1 MPIVAINGQPIA
13 AAGATQ
19 GGIVPLGS
27 WTVQDVVS
35 EAMILTGTLDN
46 EESVFV
52 QNVRYH
58 YNMNLS
64 HLANLLNLASSPFYG
79 IYLTGL
85 FETILHPFSGVHWIN
100 LGNDYDNRATD
111 PLMITPTTPYTNH
124 PGNNPTPAVALSQ
137 NVISK
142 LHSIKGVTINLRT
155 TTPSTAVYPTAQ
167 TFASL
172 NAAQNYTGNIVKWDL
187 SKVLQQSN
195 NLNIQHGQTIAFC
208 HHGEEL
214 LFFVGQQ
221 ITTPL
226 RLANGTA
233 AYTIVAPTTAD
244 DTGHYFTIWAF
255 RQPITD
261 NLLPISDANTGYF
274 LRADIP
280 DMYVKL
286 LIDMIAKNIYQQKK
300 EAVPQNIEQSIQ
312 TGLAQISQNLEQAAR
327 LEQQA
332 KLTNQQG

>member
-35 EAMILTGTLDN
+35 EAMVLTGTLDN
-46 EESVFV
+46 EDSVFV

-64 HLANLLNLASSPFYG
+64 HLAKLLNLAASPFYG

-85 FETILHPFSGVHWIN
+85 LETILHPFSGVHWIN
-100 LGNDYDNRATD
+100 LGNDYTA
-111 PLMITPTTPYTNH
+111 PLMVAPTTPVTNH
-124 PGNNPTPAVALSQ
+124 PGPGVLNT

-142 LHSIKGVTINLRT
+142 LDSIKGVTINLRT
-155 TTPSTAVYPTAQ
+155 TDPSTAAYPTAQ

-187 SKVLQQSN
+187 PKILQQSN
-195 NLNIQHGQTIAFC
+195 NLNIQHGQTIAYC
-208 HHGEEL
+208 HHGEEI

-221 ITTPL
+221 IQTPL
-226 RLANGTA
+226 RQAINNA
-233 AYTIVAPTTAD
+233 PAYTIVAPTTAD
-244 DTGHYFTIWAF
+244 DTGHYFTIWAY

-261 NLLPISDANTGYF
+261 NLLPVSNAATGYF
-274 LRADIP
+274 LNADVP
-280 DMYVKL
+280 DMYIKL

-312 TGLAQISQNLEQAAR
+312 IGLAQIGQNLEQAAR

>member
-1 MPIVAINGQPIA
+1 MPILAINGRPVA
-13 AAGATQ
+13 ANGATQ
-19 GGIVPLGS
+19 TGIVPLGS
-27 WTVQDVVS
+27 WTVQQVVS

-52 QNVRYH
+52 ENVRNH

-64 HLANLLNLASSPFYG
+64 HLADLLNLASSPFYG
-79 IYLTGL
+79 TYLTGL

-100 LGNDYDNRATD
+100 LGNDYDANINVTPATAVRD
-111 PLMITPTTPYTNH
+111 AH
-124 PGNNPTPAVALSQ
+124 PGVTAVNT
-137 NVISK
+137 NVVNK
-142 LHSIKGVTINLRT
+142 LHSIKGIAINFRGVAPGDGAYT
-155 TTPSTAVYPTAQ
+155 SQ
-167 TFASL
+167 TFAAL
-172 NAAQNYTGNIVKWDL
+172 NTAQNYTGNIVKWDL

-195 NLNIQHGQTIAFC
+195 NLNIQHGQTIAYC

-221 ITTPL
+221 IATPL
-226 RLANGTA
+226 RGAVVPA
-233 AYTIVAPTTAD
+233 SPAYTIVAPTAATANA
-244 DTGHYFTIWAF
+244 GHFFTIWAF
-255 RQPITD
+255 RQPMLD
-261 NLLPISDANTGYF
+261 NLIPISTTATTGYF
-274 LRADIP
+274 QQVDLP
-280 DMYVKL
+280 DRYIKL
-286 LIDMIAKNIYQQKK
+286 LVDMIAKNIYQQKK